1 MPPREHVIRVIRE
14 WVGKAESD
22 YLVATRLF
30 AMKDEKTY
38 DAVCFHAQQ
47 CVEKYL
53 KAILVDHSLPVPKTH
68 DIEKLVGL
76 SPHPLTVELTPE
88 QMRWL
93 TAFAADSRYPG
104 GRAASEAMLKKSWS
118 PPETCVP
125 RYVPSCPLKPHRKN
139 DRGSLVSTLWRT
151 VGDQAEPGRRNAG
164 PPGVWR
170 SCSRTVLLLLSLP
183 VSFTMTRTLRQTPCR
198 A

>member
-104 GRAASEAMLKKSWS
+104 GRAASESDAEEILVTAGDVRAAVRAVL
-118 PPETCVP
+118 PPE
-125 RYVPSCPLKPHRKN
+125 
-139 DRGSLVSTLWRT
+139 
-151 VGDQAEPGRRNAG
+151 A
-164 PPGVWR
+164 
-170 SCSRTVLLLLSLP
+170 
-183 VSFTMTRTLRQTPCR
+183 TPEE
-198 A
+198 